1 MTRLIFLP
9 VSILLLAAGCNPETP
24 AQHQADSVPNQAP
37 AEGQTDAIERNVVQT
52 EMQLLTTVLEN
63 AVRGVGDGEVSHI
76 ADELHQ
82 LDAAKHATEAAIEDG
97 SYVLPYNSDQLS
109 AFLAMDNAFH
119 HQLAAMIDA
128 SRADDVP
135 AMALAIG
142 DTLNSCYSCH
152 ALFRDP

>member
-1 MTRLIFLP
+1 MIRLISLT
-9 VSILLLAAGCNPETP
+9 VSILLLAAGCTAEPP
-24 AQHQADSVPNQAP
+24 AQQVAESVEAPAP
-37 AEGQTDAIERNVVQT
+37 AEGETSAVELNVVQI

-109 AFLAMDNAFH
+109 AFLAMDDAFH
-119 HQLAAMIDA
+119 HQLEAMIDA